1 MALPI
6 FKWIC
11 LQIFNKYA
19 FHVHINAA
27 RKQKKN
33 KKKRK
38 KERRKGGER
47 PKRSNA
53 AVDSLQVNFFN

>member
-33 KKKRK
+33 EKKRGGK
-38 KERRKGGER
+38 DERDQKGLM
-47 PKRSNA
+47 
-53 AVDSLQVNFFN
+53 LQ

>member
-27 RKQKKN
+27 RKQKKKQKKN
-33 KKKRK
+33 EKKRGGK
-38 KERRKGGER
+38 DERDQKGLM
-47 PKRSNA
+47 
-53 AVDSLQVNFFN
+53 LQ